1 MNLNW
6 QVIGQL
12 LSIGGVLLAGPAVI
26 VLVSIRRGNL

>member
-6 QVIGQL
+6 QVVGQI
-12 LSIGGVLLAGPAVI
+12 LSIGAVLLSGPAVI